1 MGADQGGAD
10 EEPKSGEWT
19 AEAPTPAGVG
29 LPARD
34 KVEPFAAIHHLL
46 REHRVQVVMAGDTHY
61 FEVYRENYEADGAFL
76 TMHHFV
82 NGGGGAYLS
91 IGTPLDWPAKPAVPD
106 CALYPR
112 TDALIAKLD
121 RETPIWK
128 EPLWQWAKR
137 LCGWPFSAETLAGA
151 FNYNQAPF
159 FQSFLE
165 IRVEN
170 SKDRIVLVPHGVNGP
185 LRWRDLQTFGQVVP
199 AGKNEGDLV
208 EFEYELPKG
217 QL

>member
-1 MGADQGGAD
+1 
-10 EEPKSGEWT
+10 
-19 AEAPTPAGVG
+19 
-29 LPARD
+29 
-34 KVEPFAAIHHLL
+34 
-46 REHRVQVVMAGDTHY
+46 MAGDTHY
-61 FEVYRENYEADGAFL
+61 FELYREDYEADGAAF

-91 IGTPLDWPAKPAVPD
+91 IGTPLDWPAKPAVPN
-106 CALYPR
+106 CAFYPR

-137 LCGWPFSAETLAGA
+137 LRGWPFSAETLAGA

-170 SKDRIVLVPHGVNGP
+170 SKNRLLVIPHGVNGP
-185 LRWRDLQTFGQVVP
+185 LRWRDLQTFGQIVP
-199 AGKNEGDLV
+199 AGKNEVNPV
-208 EFEYELPKG
+208 EFEYKLPKR
-217 QL
+217 QF